1 MTSRVNVTVKVN
13 QSDIYGAVR
22 SESVQTGMDDLAEA
36 ALRMQKI
43 LCPVDTG
50 KMLNSLEIRKN
61 GNGRDIGSFGLGY
74 PEHVE
79 NGHQTKAGTWVPAQ
93 PFIRPSLDAVRAR
106 LASG

>member
-1 MTSRVNVTVKVN
+1 MPSQINVSVKLN
-13 QSDIYGAVR
+13 QGEIFAVVKSDG
-22 SESVQTGMDDLAEA
+22 VQAGMDDLAEA
-36 ALRMQKI
+36 ALGMQKV

-50 KMLNSLEIRKN
+50 KMLNSLAIRKN
-61 GNGRDIGSFGLGY
+61 ENGRDIGSFGLDY

-79 NGHQTKAGTWVPAQ
+79 NGHQTKAGTWVPPQ